1 MAFCILSSDGRI
13 LHSHE
18 PRDAPVKAIVIKEST
33 PTRAEEWANSITH
46 GIGAVLSVI
55 GLPVLIVIAVAR
67 GGISLIAG
75 CSIFGG
81 SLVIM
86 YAASTLYHSFRKP
99 RLKHILRII
108 DHSAIYLLIAG
119 TYTPFV
125 LLYFEGG
132 WVWTLLCLEWGIAL
146 VGIVFKL
153 FFTGRFSAVSTIVY
167 IAMGWLVVVGL
178 SPLLA
183 AAPLGCVLWIVAG
196 GLLYT
201 GGVGFYVWRR
211 LPFNHAIWHLFVLGG
226 SMCHYLALALYL

>member
-1 MAFCILSSDGRI
+1 M
-13 LHSHE
+13 
-18 PRDAPVKAIVIKEST
+18 KTTVINELA

-67 GGISLIAG
+67 GEMSLIAG
-75 CSIFGG
+75 CSIFG
-81 SLVIM
+81 STLVIM
-86 YAASTLYHSFRKP
+86 YVVSTLYHSFRKP

-119 TYTPFV
+119 SYTPFV
-125 LLYFEGG
+125 LLYFDGG

-146 VGIVFKL
+146 VGIVFKP
-153 FFTGRFSAVSTIVY
+153 FFTGRFGGVSTIVY
-167 IAMGWLVVVGL
+167 IAMGWLAVVGL

-201 GGVGFYVWRR
+201 GGVVFYVWRR

-226 SMCHYLALALYL
+226 SVCHYLALVLYL

>member
-1 MAFCILSSDGRI
+1 M
-13 LHSHE
+13 
-18 PRDAPVKAIVIKEST
+18 KAIVIKEST

-153 FFTGRFSAVSTIVY
+153 FFTGRFSAVSTSVY
-167 IAMGWLVVVGL
+167 VAMGWLVVVGL

-201 GGVGFYVWRR
+201 GGVVFYVWRR

-226 SMCHYLALALYL
+226 SVCHYLALALYL